1 MAAANTLSHRE
12 VGLLQALRQLG
23 GSGRSAELALMLDV
37 SEETVRRTIKAL
49 AKAGVLERVHGGAY
63 LVGPGGSDPTGGSF
77 FRRMGKNP
85 QEKKRIAEAV
95 LPKITD
101 GMTVFLDVGSTTSFV
116 AEALRQRRNLT
127 VVTNSIGVAQV
138 LSNHNGNHLHL
149 LGGEMCGDDRGTFGA
164 VAEQQAAR
172 FAFDVAVFSADALSA
187 KHGLLFH
194 NASEAALASVV
205 AGAAEKNFVVT
216 TASKFSEPAPHCGP
230 APQLLDVLVSDREP
244 GKKLARA
251 LQGWGVA
258 FELALVSGQ
267 TPSLAPGQ
275 PAGQPSAQASDRG
288 T

>member
-1 MAAANTLSHRE
+1 MAAASTLSHRE
-12 VGLLQALRQLG
+12 VGLLQALRRLG

-49 AKAGVLERVHGGAY
+49 AKAGALERVHGGAY
-63 LVGPGGSDPTGGSF
+63 LVGAGNDASGPSF
-77 FRRMGKNP
+77 FRRMGENP

-95 LPKITD
+95 MPKIVD

-116 AEALRQRRNLT
+116 AEALRRRHNLT

-149 LGGEMCGDDRGTFGA
+149 LGGEMRGDDRGTFGP
-164 VAEQQAAR
+164 VSEQQAAR
-172 FAFDVAVFSADALSA
+172 FAFDIAILSADALSA

-194 NASEAALASVV
+194 NASEAELASVV
-205 AGAAEKNFVVT
+205 AEAAEKIIVVT
-216 TASKFSEPAPHCGP
+216 TASKFSETAPHCGP
-230 APQLLDVLVSDREP
+230 APQLLDGLVSDREP

-258 FELALVSGQ
+258 FELALA
-267 TPSLAPGQ
+267 T
-275 PAGQPSAQASDRG
+275 GQPSAKAPGQVAGETSG
-288 T
+288 GKP

>member
-1 MAAANTLSHRE
+1 MAAANTLSQRE
-12 VGLLQALRQLG
+12 VGLLQALRRLG
-23 GSGRSAELALMLDV
+23 GSGRSAELATMLDV
-37 SEETVRRTIKAL
+37 SEETVRRTIKSL

-63 LVGPGGSDPTGGSF
+63 LVGPGGSDPSAGSF
-77 FRRMGKNP
+77 FRRMGENP

-149 LGGEMCGDDRGTFGA
+149 LGGEMRGDDRGTFGP
-164 VAEQQAAR
+164 VAEHQAAR
-172 FAFDVAVFSADALSA
+172 FAFEVAILSADALSA

-194 NASEAALASVV
+194 NASEAGLASVV
-205 AGAAEKNFVVT
+205 AGAAERIFVVT
-216 TASKFSEPAPHCGP
+216 TASKFAETAPHCGP
-230 APQLLDVLVSDREP
+230 APELLDGLVSDREP

-251 LQGWGVA
+251 LLDWGVT
-258 FELALVSGQ
+258 FEVAPDTGLASGL
-267 TPSLAPGQ
+267 TSGRAP
-275 PAGQPSAQASDRG
+275 ADAKE
-288 T
+288 